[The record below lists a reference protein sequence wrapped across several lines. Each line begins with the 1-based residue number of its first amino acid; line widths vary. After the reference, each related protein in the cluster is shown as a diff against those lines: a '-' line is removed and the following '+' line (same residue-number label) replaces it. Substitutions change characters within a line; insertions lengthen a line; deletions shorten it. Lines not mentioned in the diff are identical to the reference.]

1 MRATPVVSGIGPLR
15 VSFPPTGPAQPEVGD
30 GTAHRPIRSTIINL
44 VIDPAARSLEDA
56 PYAVVCLSDEP
67 NAGSGHDHVA
77 AIETRD
83 PDGGSTRWTAIDVIA
98 AIRDGERF
106 VVSDDGRG
114 EEALLEPGICPACS
128 RVTLVVDP
136 TVTRPAAC

>member
-1 MRATPVVSGIGPLR
+1 MINHMVDALGMPV
-15 VSFPPTGPAQPEVGD
+15 Q
-30 GTAHRPIRSTIINL
+30 
-44 VIDPAARSLEDA
+44 DA
-56 PYAVVCLSDEP
+56 PYVVLCLSDDP

-106 VVSDDGRG
+106 VVGYDGRG
-114 EEALLEPGICPACS
+114 QEALLEPGVCPACS
-128 RVTLVVDP
+128 RVTLIVETDVA
-136 TVTRPAAC
+136 RPAAC